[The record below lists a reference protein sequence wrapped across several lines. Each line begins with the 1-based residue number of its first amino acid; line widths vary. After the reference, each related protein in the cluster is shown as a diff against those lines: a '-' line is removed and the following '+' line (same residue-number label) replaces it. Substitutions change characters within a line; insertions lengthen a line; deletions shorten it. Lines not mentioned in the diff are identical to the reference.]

1 MLRLAHRTHA
11 LLFDQLVCFAPFAH
25 LLVSYTPCY
34 CCYIN
39 INSCIGTNLETVT
52 HNSNAGIDELMTQ
65 VNEFKEEIK
74 ADTKE
79 WKADAKQL
87 EQEMNCRDV

>member
-1 MLRLAHRTHA
+1 MLRLALRTTPHS
-11 LLFDQLVCFAPFAH
+11 FDQLVCFAPFAH
-25 LLVSYTPCY
+25 LLVSYTSCY
-34 CCYIN
+34 SCNIN

-65 VNEFKEEIK
+65 VNEFKKEIKADANEFKKKTK

-79 WKADAKQL
+79 
-87 EQEMNCRDV
+87 

>member
-1 MLRLAHRTHA
+1 
-11 LLFDQLVCFAPFAH
+11 
-25 LLVSYTPCY
+25 
-34 CCYIN
+34 
-39 INSCIGTNLETVT
+39 
-52 HNSNAGIDELMTQ
+52 MTQ